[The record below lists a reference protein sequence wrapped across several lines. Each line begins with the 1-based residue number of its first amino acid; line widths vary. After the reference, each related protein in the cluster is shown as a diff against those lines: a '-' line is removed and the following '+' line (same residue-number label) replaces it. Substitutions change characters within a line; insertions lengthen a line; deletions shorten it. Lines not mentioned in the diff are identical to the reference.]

1 VTIFS
6 KRVTVTTDPTLLVP
20 GYFNPQRAKLLNT
33 GSEVVR
39 VGGPDVTVDAF
50 GLNRLPDSPNI
61 SRNVY
66 EFDLNA
72 TEEIW
77 GIVEAGSA
85 IVNVWYQ
92 QA

>member
-6 KRVTVTTDPTLLVP
+6 TRVTVTTDPILLVP
-20 GYFNPQRAKLLNT
+20 GHFNPQKAKLLNT

-39 VGGPDVTVDAF
+39 VGGPDVTVEGF
-50 GLNRLPDSPNI
+50 GLNRLPDSPNV

-66 EFDLNA
+66 DFELNA
-72 TEEIW
+72 NEEIW
-77 GIVEAGSA
+77 GVVAAGSA

-92 QA
+92 RA